1 MSHFSH
7 KKIGRIFLFLL
18 PFLFSANAFAGTF
31 GDFFRE
37 TFGSA
42 PPQNGAGAGNGT
54 GNEVESLRLIAQ
66 VIDSVLGRSTIDMFV
81 GAGMPIASNL
91 NGLAMSIA
99 GALALI
105 ALLWALLIAMLSKK
119 SAFSAMMEPVI
130 FSALTAMLLT
140 NYGMIVGD
148 VVDLGQKAISAS
160 GTSVGTAFTNFVDTF
175 FGSFINIFI
184 SVLSRFKF
192 SWGFFSIVL
201 EAVIALVILA
211 GAGVLILIA
220 MKDIVAVFLT
230 GPVALGIGVAVGPL
244 FIATLPMPATRR
256 WFDQWINFLIN
267 AAMLT
272 ALAVIVMVLIQN
284 AILNTMKG
292 FMVGQ
297 TGTVGKLLALALIAA
312 SLSKVFQ
319 AIPSF
324 ADALFPG
331 RTGAGSA
338 MSSAP
343 GNMIANAAQGAVKGA
358 SNAANGAYRAAAGMQ
373 NAGKQT
379 GAALARKA
387 GRQSSAP

>member
-1 MSHFSH
+1 MSYFSR
-7 KKIGRIFLFLL
+7 KKVGKGFLFLI
-18 PFLFSANAFAGTF
+18 PFLFSANTFAGTF
-31 GDFFRE
+31 GDFFRD
-37 TFGSA
+37 TFGTT
-42 PPQNGAGAGNGT
+42 PPQNGAGEGT

-66 VIDSVLGRSTIDMFV
+66 IIDRVLGRSAIDMFV
-81 GAGMPIASNL
+81 GAAMPIASNL

-105 ALLWALLIAMLSKK
+105 ALLWALLIAIISKK

-130 FSALTAMLLT
+130 FSALTAMLLA

-148 VVDLGQKAISAS
+148 VVALGQKAIAAS
-160 GTSVGTAFTNFVDTF
+160 GTSVGTAFTNFINTF
-175 FGSFINIFI
+175 LGSFINIFI
-184 SVLSRFKF
+184 SVLNRFEF
-192 SWGFFSIVL
+192 TWGFFSIVL

-211 GAGVLILIA
+211 GAGVLTLIA
-220 MKDIVAVFLT
+220 IKDIVAVFLT
-230 GPVALGIGVAVGPL
+230 GPIALGIGVAVGPL

-267 AAMLT
+267 ASMLT
-272 ALAVIVMVLIQN
+272 ALAVIVMVLIQT
-284 AILNTMKG
+284 AILNTVQG
-292 FMVGQ
+292 FMAGQ
-297 TGTVGKLLALALIAA
+297 TGTVGKLLALAMIAA

-338 MSSAP
+338 MSSSP

-358 SNAANGAYRAAAGMQ
+358 SNVANGAYKAAAGMQ
-373 NAGKQT
+373 KAGQQT

-387 GRQSSAP
+387 GRQSSIP

>member
-1 MSHFSH
+1 MSYFSR
-7 KKIGRIFLFLL
+7 KKIEKGVLFLI
-18 PFLFSANAFAGTF
+18 PFLFSANAFAASF
-31 GDFFRE
+31 GDFFRDA
-37 TFGSA
+37 FGSN
-42 PPQNGAGAGNGT
+42 PPQNGAGEGT
-54 GNEVESLRLIAQ
+54 GNEVESLRLIAEI
-66 VIDSVLGRSTIDMFV
+66 IDSVLGRSAIDMFV
-81 GAGMPIASNL
+81 SAAMPIASNL

-105 ALLWALLIAMLSKK
+105 ALLWALLIAIISKK

-130 FSALTAMLLT
+130 FSALTAMLLA
-140 NYGMIVGD
+140 NYAMIVGD
-148 VVDLGQKAISAS
+148 VVNLGQRAIAAS
-160 GTSVGTAFTNFVDTF
+160 GTSVGSAFTGFINTF
-175 FGSFINIFI
+175 LGSFINIFI
-184 SVLSRFKF
+184 SVLDRFEF
-192 SWGFFSIVL
+192 TWGFFSIVL

-220 MKDIVAVFLT
+220 IKDIVAVFLT

-284 AILNTMKG
+284 AILNTVQG
-292 FMVGQ
+292 FMTGE
-297 TGTVGKLLALALIAA
+297 TGTVGKLVAIAMIAA

-338 MSSAP
+338 MSSSP
-343 GNMIANAAQGAVKGA
+343 GNMIANVAQGAVRGA
-358 SNAANGAYRAAAGMQ
+358 SNVANGAYKAAAGMQ
-373 NAGKQT
+373 KAGQQT

-387 GRQSSAP
+387 GRQSSTP